1 MDSLLIGPRIRL
13 LRKKKQ
19 ISQEKLGIELNL
31 SKTTISHYENESR
44 IPSIETLI
52 DIANYFEVD
61 LNYIL
66 GLDNLIV
73 SNKRTLQASDE
84 EIEFLLEVRRL
95 NVYNRVVSNP
105 KKYAQIVES
114 RLQ

>member
-1 MDSLLIGPRIRL
+1 MLIGPRIRL
-13 LRKKKQ
+13 LRKKKN
-19 ISQEKLGIELNL
+19 ISQEKLGIELSL

-73 SNKRTLQASDE
+73 SNKRTIQASDE